1 MKSKKN
7 NFNQLSDW
15 ENQPSKEKIRRKKKK
30 KAYAKD
36 VDERRQFIIYLL
48 IKKYIM
54 KYAQQTQNALDRLD
68 QSLATLRTL
77 IKRGQNADA
86 LRFMEEGDLKEKF
99 GELQNIITIS
109 STGNIGARGVQNTG
123 TF

>member
-1 MKSKKN
+1 
-7 NFNQLSDW
+7 
-15 ENQPSKEKIRRKKKK
+15 
-30 KAYAKD
+30 
-36 VDERRQFIIYLL
+36 
-48 IKKYIM
+48 M

-109 STGNIGARGVQNTG
+109 STGNMGARGVQNTG

>member
-1 MKSKKN
+1 
-7 NFNQLSDW
+7 
-15 ENQPSKEKIRRKKKK
+15 
-30 KAYAKD
+30 
-36 VDERRQFIIYLL
+36 
-48 IKKYIM
+48 M

-99 GELQNIITIS
+99 GELQNIITVS
-109 STGNIGARGVQNTG
+109 STSGLGARGTSQTG

>member
-1 MKSKKN
+1 
-7 NFNQLSDW
+7 
-15 ENQPSKEKIRRKKKK
+15 
-30 KAYAKD
+30 
-36 VDERRQFIIYLL
+36 
-48 IKKYIM
+48 M

-99 GELQNIITIS
+99 EELQSIITIS
-109 STGNIGARGVQNTG
+109 STGTLGARGTTQTG